1 MNDWIYK
8 FLSVLLPIICTILGW
23 IIYRKTERIKI
34 MENQLSDKK
43 YKAYADVVSVFF
55 GILKDTK
62 SDRQVANKS
71 IMNRMIDSKKDIFM
85 YGSDDVFYAF
95 NSFLTKSANDS
106 SNQKEIMEAFLSF
119 MLTIRQDM
127 CGKQS
132 KLSNRD
138 ILINLIQNEAE
149 VDQFISDITG
159 QEQVGHGRRNYSN

>member
-8 FLSVLLPIICTILGW
+8 FSSVLLPIICTILGW

-62 SDRQVANKS
+62 NDKRVANKS
-71 IMNRMIDSKKDIFM
+71 IMDKMIDSKKDIFM
-85 YGSDDVFYAF
+85 YGSDAVFSAF
-95 NSFLTKSANDS
+95 NSFLTKSSKAP

-132 KLSNRD
+132 KLSVRD
-138 ILINLIQNEAE
+138 ILINLMQDEAE
-149 VDQFISDITG
+149 VDKFIS
-159 QEQVGHGRRNYSN
+159 NMK

>member
-23 IIYRKTERIKI
+23 IIYKKTERIKI

-62 SDRQVANKS
+62 SDKQVANKS
-71 IMNRMIDSKKDIFM
+71 IMDKMIDSKKDIFM
-85 YGSDDVFYAF
+85 YGSDVVFHAF
-95 NSFLTKSANDS
+95 NSFLTKSSRVS
-106 SNQKEIMEAFLSF
+106 SNQKEVMEAFLSF

-127 CGKQS
+127 CGKKS
-132 KLSNRD
+132 KLSVRD
-138 ILINLIQNEAE
+138 ILINLIQDEAE
-149 VDQFISDITG
+149 VDKFI
-159 QEQVGHGRRNYSN
+159 